1 MLGVRSA
8 DFICF
13 FDWEDSRLV
22 RAHPRSAAVAR
33 EGGAQTNKQTP
44 SPFCSGFRLIEPLTA
59 AAVLPATALS
69 VAVLQRVL

>member
-22 RAHPRSAAVAR
+22 RAYVTRAAQPSPAK
-33 EGGAQTNKQTP
+33 EGRKQTNP
-44 SPFCSGFRLIEPLTA
+44 LFSGFRLLEPLTA
-59 AAVLPATALS
+59 AAVLSATALS